1 MRRALLA
8 SLVAAATLTACVG
21 STEPATN
28 VSTLSAQLNAK
39 GFTNDGPATWWWEYD
54 TVKSDLGTAND
65 TEVCGYP
72 PEPDRRCGPA
82 SAGTASSQIPLS
94 VTVTGLTPNTTYYFR
109 ACGQDTNDVQPTCG
123 NTLSFKTLAG
133 TAYTEVT
140 ACGPYGEGN
149 GQLAFPLGVV
159 ADRAGN
165 VYVVEQSN
173 NRVQKFSSSCRYLTK
188 WGSAGLENGQF
199 SSPVAIAIDQSGDIY
214 VRDRTSRIQKFTSS
228 GAYLD
233 QWGSFGTGNG
243 QFAGIGG
250 VAFDTAGNVYAGDEF
265 THRIQKF
272 NAAGDYLSSWGGQSG
287 AGADQISGSMLWL
300 AIDQSDRVYLAED
313 EDNPTWYPSPKTNN
327 RVHRFNSTGG
337 SPVAWGWGVRT
348 GAAQLETC
356 DATTGCRAGLSGAG
370 DGQFSAPIGPSGVAV
385 DTANNVYV
393 ADLGNNRIQKFTAN
407 GSFITK
413 WGGVTEAFAVAPDRF
428 GNVWVLGTCCNQ
440 LHKFKPT
447 Q

>member
-1 MRRALLA
+1 MLVCAL
-8 SLVAAATLTACVG
+8 AAMGLSACMG
-21 STEPATN
+21 GTEPATN

-54 TVKSDLGTAND
+54 TVKADLGSAND

-82 SAGTASSQIPLS
+82 SAGSAGNQIALS
-94 VTVTGLTPNTTYYFR
+94 VRVTGLAPNTTYYFR
-109 ACGQDTNDVQPTCG
+109 ACGQDTNDAQPTCA

-133 TAYTEVT
+133 TAYSVVT
-140 ACGPYGEGN
+140 TCGPYGGGN
-149 GQLAFPLGVV
+149 GQLDFALGVV

-173 NRVQKFSSSCRYLTK
+173 HRVQKFSSSCGYLTK
-188 WGSAGLENGQF
+188 WGSLGTGNGQF
-199 SSPVAIAIDQSGDIY
+199 TDPVAIAIDKSDDIY
-214 VRDRTSRIQKFTSS
+214 VRDRTSRIQKFTPS
-228 GAYLD
+228 GTYLG
-233 QWGSFGTGNG
+233 QWGTRGTGNG
-243 QFAGIGG
+243 QFLGIGG
-250 VAFDTAGNVYAGDEF
+250 VATDTAGNVYAADNG

-272 NAAGDYLSSWGGQSG
+272 NAAGDYLTSWGGQSG
-287 AGADQISGSMLWL
+287 AAADQISGGLWL
-300 AIDQSDRVYLAED
+300 ATDQANNVYLAED
-313 EDNPTWYPSPKTNN
+313 EDDPVYGTTNKNN

-337 SPVAWGWGVRT
+337 SPLAWGWGVRT

-370 DGQFSAPIGPSGVAV
+370 DGQFRLPNGPSGVAV
-385 DTANNVYV
+385 DTSNNVYV
-393 ADLGNNRIQKFTAN
+393 ADSLNGRIQKFSAT

-413 WGGVTEAFAVAPDRF
+413 WGSSPLVPFAVAPDHF
-428 GNVWVLGTCCNQ
+428 GNVWVWGTCGNATCNQ
-440 LHKFKPT
+440 IYKLKPS